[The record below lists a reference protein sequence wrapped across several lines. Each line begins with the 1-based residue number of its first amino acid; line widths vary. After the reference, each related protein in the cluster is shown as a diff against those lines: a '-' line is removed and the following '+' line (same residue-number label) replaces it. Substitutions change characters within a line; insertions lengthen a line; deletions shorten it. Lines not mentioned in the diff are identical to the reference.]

1 MPPTP
6 HTKVLIAGV
15 GHDRPG
21 IVAAVTGVLA
31 KLDCNI
37 EDTSMTQLGSA
48 AHRAFTWILIAALGP
63 SAQVE
68 TLQQALTVAGQPLG
82 LTFFVSPYQDDITDL
97 DLADEPSPYLVTVAG
112 LDHTGITHQVAHVLA
127 TQGVNITD
135 LHAKRIPGDGGL
147 VYMLLIEIQLTHP
160 DTQLPTLRTALTAVA
175 QSAGVEVTIRPID
188 SALHL

>member
-1 MPPTP
+1 MGRAVADLKDAHGCPTTPP
-6 HTKVLIAGV
+6 TKVLIAGV

-82 LTFFVSPYQDDITDL
+82 LTFFVSPYQDDATDPE
-97 DLADEPSPYLVTVAG
+97 LADEPSPYLVTVAG
-112 LDHTGITHQVAHVLA
+112 LESHGYYPSGGPRLGDPRGQHYRPACQADSGRWRV
-127 TQGVNITD
+127 GV
-135 LHAKRIPGDGGL
+135 HAAD
-147 VYMLLIEIQLTHP
+147 
-160 DTQLPTLRTALTAVA
+160 
-175 QSAGVEVTIRPID
+175 
-188 SALHL
+188 